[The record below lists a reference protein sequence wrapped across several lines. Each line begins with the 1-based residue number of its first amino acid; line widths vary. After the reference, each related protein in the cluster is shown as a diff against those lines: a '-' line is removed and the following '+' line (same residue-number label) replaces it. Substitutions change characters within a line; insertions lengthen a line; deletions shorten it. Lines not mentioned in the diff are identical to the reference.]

1 VPGYKGYTDAQINLS
16 MESLGHEYMWYISPS
31 NLKSEQ
37 GVLFLLHGFRERGDQ
52 VFREEMQPI
61 GNVFPTALGVGMA
74 MMMSDHIQLALDDL
88 KAAGARE
95 IVVVPITS
103 TANNEMYR
111 QWQYIFGRQDKAEF
125 ASVPRVKTDATVH
138 FVPPPGDDPLIA
150 EILLDRA
157 MEKST
162 NPKNEVVIVTAHG
175 PTAAAD
181 NVKDLQVLESLAKI
195 VREDS
200 EFAAVHVAT
209 LQDDAVPEVR
219 SANVQKL
226 RGKIE
231 AATREGKKVLIVTNL
246 VSPRS
251 IQAKLR
257 DDLKGLEYT
266 FNTKGIVEHDNFVK
280 WMNESI
286 RAALEK
292 KASN

>member
-1 VPGYKGYTDAQINLS
+1 
-16 MESLGHEYMWYISPS
+16 MWYISPPG
-31 NLKSEQ
+31 LKSEQ
-37 GVLFLLHGFRERGDQ
+37 GVLILLHGFRERGDQ
-52 VFREEMQPI
+52 VFREEVQPI
-61 GNVFPTALGVGMA
+61 GNVFPTDLGVGMA

-103 TANNEMYR
+103 TSNNEMYR

-125 ASVPRVKTDATVH
+125 ASVPRVRTDATVH

-162 NPKNEVVIVTAHG
+162 NPKNEVVIVAAHG
-175 PTAAAD
+175 PTANDD

-209 LQDDAVPEVR
+209 LQDDAPREVR
-219 SANVQKL
+219 SANVKKL
-226 RGKIE
+226 RDKIE

-257 DDLKGLEYT
+257 DDLKGLDYT

-286 RAALEK
+286 RAALER